1 MTLINLNQQKNDT
14 DVTLKRICLLII
26 RLDWFPKNVI
36 TTDRA

>member
-1 MTLINLNQQKNDT
+1 MTLVNSNQQKNDT
-14 DVTLKRICLLII
+14 DVTLKQICLLII